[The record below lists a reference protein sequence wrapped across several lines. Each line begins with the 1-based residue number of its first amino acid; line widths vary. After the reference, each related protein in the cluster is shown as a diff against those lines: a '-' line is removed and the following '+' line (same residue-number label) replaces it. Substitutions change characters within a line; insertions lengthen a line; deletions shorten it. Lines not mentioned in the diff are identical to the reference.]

1 MSTAPSVFIL
11 GAGPVAM
18 ALAGALATRGQP
30 PVGLWARRAKAAKRA
45 GEFAG
50 IPHAAGDWP
59 QALRD
64 ADVIV
69 FAVSD
74 DSIASL
80 ANRLAADGVLSGTQV
95 LLHCA
100 GSRAA
105 GTVFSNMPARGVGL
119 LHPLRAIASAAET
132 LADIAST
139 TFGIEGDTAGRA
151 AAEQIAAA
159 LGASVLA
166 LEAHQLAAYHAAAAI
181 ASNYL
186 VSVLDLAED
195 VLAQAGIE
203 GSAAREAFADLA
215 QGALDNVRQTGLPK
229 ALTGPIRRGDVATV
243 RAHAEALAA
252 GPGENLELYRSLG
265 RRCLVLSQK
274 CGDAEAEKLTEIAS
288 LLAEPAR
295 ADPPEG

>member
-1 MSTAPSVFIL
+1 MSALPSVFIL

-18 ALAGALATRGQP
+18 ALAGALAKCGQP
-30 PVGLWARRAKAAKRA
+30 PVGLWARRAEAAKRA
-45 GEFAG
+45 GAFAA
-50 IPHAAGDWP
+50 IAAAAGEWP

-64 ADVIV
+64 ADVIL
-69 FAVSD
+69 FAVRD
-74 DSIASL
+74 DAIAPL
-80 ANRLAADGVLSGTQV
+80 ANRLAADGVLSGSQV

-105 GTVFSNMPARGVGL
+105 ESVFAKMPARGVGL

-132 LADIAST
+132 VADIAST
-139 TFGIEGDTAGRA
+139 TFGIEGDKAGRE
-151 AAEQIAAA
+151 AAEHIADA

-203 GSAAREAFADLA
+203 GSAAREAFANLA
-215 QGALDNVRQTGLPK
+215 QGALSNIRHSGLPQ

-252 GPGENLELYRSLG
+252 GPSENLALYRSLG
-265 RRCLVLSQK
+265 RRCLVLAQK
-274 CGDAEAEKLTEIAS
+274 CGDAEPKELAEIAS
-288 LLAEPAR
+288 LLAEPEPP
-295 ADPPEG
+295 DPPKG